1 MRILFKSTF
10 QFNLVMPDKILID
23 KMSPAPYFTLLGGR
37 GEGRGRAWQ
46 HDCSYDAL
54 YMVWTNLETLPY
66 YRLG

>member
-37 GEGRGRAWQ
+37 GVGGGGGLDSMNVVMMHCIWFEP
-46 HDCSYDAL
+46 
-54 YMVWTNLETLPY
+54 TLKHFHIIV
-66 YRLG
+66 

>member
-37 GEGRGRAWQ
+37 GVGGGEGLTAW
-46 HDCSYDAL
+46 
-54 YMVWTNLETLPY
+54 M
-66 YRLG
+66 